1 MCINIRYFSWD
12 TSTSFFFLLK
22 KNIKLYWAD
31 RVMYGF
37 KGLLFFGLLG
47 RNRSRLRGPIN
58 IFTADCGLLS
68 RDCFHSF
75 SEEEKRKGYALFL
88 YVFN

>member
-22 KNIKLYWAD
+22 KKIKLYWAD

-37 KGLLFFGLLG
+37 KGLLFLG
-47 RNRSRLRGPIN
+47 YWAEIGVGCGAQL
-58 IFTADCGLLS
+58 IFSLQTADC
-68 RDCFHSF
+68 
-75 SEEEKRKGYALFL
+75 
-88 YVFN
+88 